1 MKNNGR
7 NVTGARL
14 SAYLGIGALTV
25 TLAGT
30 LALSAAVGAYDG
42 PVKGVTVS
50 QVQPCA
56 EEDSPG
62 PCYWDAA
69 VRGNG
74 IGHSFWVDVEQ
85 AVHYEVK

>member
-1 MKNNGR
+1 MAT
-7 NVTGARL
+7 NVTGRRL
-14 SAYLGIGALTV
+14 TAYLGIGALTV

-30 LALSAAVGAYDG
+30 LVLSAAVDAYDG
-42 PVKGVTVS
+42 TVKGTAVTL
-50 QVQPCA
+50 VQPCA

-74 IGHSFWVDVEQ
+74 VGHSFWVDAQQ
-85 AVHYEVK
+85 AVHYEVR